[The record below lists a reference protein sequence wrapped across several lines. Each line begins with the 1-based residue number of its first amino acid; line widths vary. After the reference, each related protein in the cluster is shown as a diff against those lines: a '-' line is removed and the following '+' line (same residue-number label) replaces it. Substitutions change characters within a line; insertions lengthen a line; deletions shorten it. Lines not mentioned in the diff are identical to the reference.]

1 MQPARNKR
9 QKELARLERQKE
21 KDARRE
27 ERKKEK
33 AERPATDSSS
43 GVDPDIAHITPGP
56 QPVPEWM
63 TE

>member
-9 QKELARLERQKE
+9 QKELARLEKQKE

-33 AERPATDSSS
+33 SERAPTAG
-43 GVDPDIAHITPGP
+43 GVDPDIAGITPGP

-63 TE
+63 TD

>member
-9 QKELARLERQKE
+9 QKELARLEKQKE

-33 AERPATDSSS
+33 SERAPTASG
-43 GVDPDIAHITPGP
+43 GVDPDIAGITPGP

-63 TE
+63 TD

>member
-9 QKELARLERQKE
+9 QKELARLEKQKE

-33 AERPATDSSS
+33 AERGPRAD
-43 GVDPDIAHITPGP
+43 GVDPDIADIVPGP
-56 QPVPEWM
+56 QPLPEWM

>member
-9 QKELARLERQKE
+9 QKELARQEKQKE
-21 KDARRE
+21 KEARRE
-27 ERKKEK
+27 ERKREK
-33 AERPATDSSS
+33 AERSPAAA

-56 QPVPEWM
+56 QPIPEWM